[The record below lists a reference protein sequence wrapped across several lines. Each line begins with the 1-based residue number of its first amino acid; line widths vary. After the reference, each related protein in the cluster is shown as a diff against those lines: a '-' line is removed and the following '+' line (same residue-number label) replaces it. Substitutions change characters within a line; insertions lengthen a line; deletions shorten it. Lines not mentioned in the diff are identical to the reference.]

1 MAEMTIV
8 KEVEMPK
15 RRLDPDTSE
24 ILLEGTVT
32 CCIRWRGLTYSV
44 EHIRILAFT
53 ANEDFP
59 DLRESEMRVRQYD
72 GETTRG
78 FFGIDFLV
86 PPESV
91 PDSYKRVEKLDFYM

>member
-1 MAEMTIV
+1 MSIV
-8 KEVEMPK
+8 KEVEMPRHAK
-15 RRLDPDTSE
+15 KPWAPDD
-24 ILLEGTVT
+24 LRGRAT
-32 CCIRWRGLTYSV
+32 CCVRWRGYVYSV

-59 DLRESEMRVRQYD
+59 DLRESDMRVRQYD

-78 FFGIDFLV
+78 FFGIEFLV

-91 PDSYKRVEKLDFYM
+91 PDSYKRVERLEFHI

>member
-1 MAEMTIV
+1 MSIV

-15 RRLDPDTSE
+15 PRKSLGAAEAALGRA
-24 ILLEGTVT
+24 T
-32 CCIRWRGLTYSV
+32 CCVRWRGHVYSV

-53 ANEDFP
+53 AKEDFP
-59 DLRESEMRVRQYD
+59 DLQESDMRVRQYD

-91 PDSYKRVEKLDFYM
+91 PDSYKRVDKIDFYM